1 MSNKTAFLDHSCY
14 TLGRA
19 SSWRHQQAIR
29 YPDDHL
35 RNTVA
40 AKLLFELASQAG
52 DISDSIWTPLR
63 PFFNP
68 KDSHY
73 SDAVS
78 RSCRD
83 VGFRTNPRHF
93 DDFAQTILDTFV
105 ASA

>member
-1 MSNKTAFLDHSCY
+1 MTSKNTFLDHTSY

-19 SSWRHQQAIR
+19 SNWRRQQAVR
-29 YPDDHL
+29 FPDDP
-35 RNTVA
+35 RNAVA
-40 AKLLFELASQAG
+40 ASRLFDLASQAD
-52 DISDSIWTPLR
+52 DISDSIWNPLR

-83 VGFRTNPRHF
+83 VGFRTNPRDF
-93 DDFAQTILDTFV
+93 DDFAQSILDSFAV
-105 ASA
+105 SA